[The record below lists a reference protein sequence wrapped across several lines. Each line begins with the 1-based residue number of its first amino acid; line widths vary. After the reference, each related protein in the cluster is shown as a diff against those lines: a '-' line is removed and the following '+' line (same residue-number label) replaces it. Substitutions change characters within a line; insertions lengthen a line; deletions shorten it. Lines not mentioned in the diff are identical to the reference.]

1 MSDNNEKEHPTSEP
15 ASASEA
21 SGQDAM
27 APAPGESP
35 EQKTQSTPAKPSRA
49 ALGLALLALIGLG
62 AASATAY
69 WYGRQVQSSLKQV
82 NDSLVQLDGRQGGAQ
97 GRIDSLDSA
106 LQAQQQ
112 AFDSL
117 NRAFE
122 SQTQQLK
129 GERSRLEQREAA
141 MKAEL
146 EAVHR
151 RIGRSSSQW
160 MAAEAEYLMR
170 VANHRLRLER
180 DVPTALEALQLADGR
195 LEATADPG
203 WIPAREELA
212 NEMAAL
218 RTLAK
223 IDTTGMSAALASLAG
238 RVDRLHLVG
247 SRPLV
252 FAGDGSPETT
262 GEGGQVFSWQQILED
277 GWNGFR
283 SMMVIRRLDEPVTA
297 MLPPEQHYFVHQNL
311 RLQLE
316 AARFALLRH
325 DAPLYQSSLAT
336 ARDWI
341 REFVVPEDA
350 EGQVMLE
357 EIERL
362 AQIDIVPALPDISG
376 SLRLLREQ
384 LENAVIESPAP

>member
-1 MSDNNEKEHPTSEP
+1 MSDNNDKQQPEP
-15 ASASEA
+15 AQSPAAGEKAEQAPEA
-21 SGQDAM
+21 
-27 APAPGESP
+27 
-35 EQKTQSTPAKPSRA
+35 TTAKPSRA
-49 ALGLALLALIGLG
+49 ALALALLALIGLG
-62 AASATAY
+62 AASAAAY
-69 WYGRQVQSSLKQV
+69 WHGQQLQSSLKQ
-82 NDSLVQLDGRQGGAQ
+82 LDDTLAKLAERQGGAQ
-97 GRIDSLDSA
+97 GRLDGLDASLRD
-106 LQAQQQ
+106 QQQ
-112 AFDSL
+112 AFDGL

-122 SQTQQLK
+122 GQSQQFK

-180 DVPTALEALQLADGR
+180 DVATALEALQLADGR

-203 WIPAREELA
+203 WIPAREALA

-223 IDTTGMSAALASLAG
+223 VDTTGMSAAMASLAG
-238 RVDRLHLVG
+238 RVDRLHLIG

-252 FAGDGSPETT
+252 FSRGPNADPASP
-262 GEGGQVFSWQQILED
+262 GEEGISMRRILED
-277 GWNGFR
+277 GWDGFR

-325 DAPLYQSSLAT
+325 DTPLYQSSLAT
-336 ARDWI
+336 ARGWI
-341 REFVVPEDA
+341 REFVVPEDV

-362 AQIDIVPALPDISG
+362 MQVDIVPALPDVSG